1 MDTREIR
8 TMTIPMNEKIDNL
21 QDDATTG
28 NAQPENRHD
37 SKAQPFIRIE
47 NLSKQFDGV
56 AVVDSVNLDIY
67 RGELFAI
74 LGSSGC
80 GKTTLLRM
88 LAGFETPSTG
98 RVVIDGID
106 ITGLPPYQ
114 RPVNMMVQS
123 YAVFPHMTVE
133 KNVAY
138 GLKKEG
144 VDKTR
149 IGEQVAQI
157 LSLVQLSGYEKRK
170 PHQLSGGQLQRVA
183 LARALVKKP
192 KVLLL
197 DEPLAALDKKL
208 RERTQFELMNIQ
220 DELGITFVVV
230 THDQEEAMNLATRIA
245 VMDDGRFVQTGTPTH
260 VYEYPT
266 NRFVADFVGTTN
278 MFEGTVSQIANE
290 HLLIDTGD
298 FGVIKASPTPGV
310 NEGNQVWLAV
320 RPEKITISKESITS
334 ETTTCIKGVV
344 TDLGYYGNRTI
355 YRVTTETSAV
365 IEISAQNQFR
375 ASEPILDSEDEV
387 FVSWDLANS
396 IVLKE

>member
-278 MFEGTVSQIANE
+278 MFEGTVSHITNE

-320 RPEKITISKESITS
+320 RPEKIAISKESITS

-375 ASEPILDSEDEV
+375 ASEPTLDSEDEV